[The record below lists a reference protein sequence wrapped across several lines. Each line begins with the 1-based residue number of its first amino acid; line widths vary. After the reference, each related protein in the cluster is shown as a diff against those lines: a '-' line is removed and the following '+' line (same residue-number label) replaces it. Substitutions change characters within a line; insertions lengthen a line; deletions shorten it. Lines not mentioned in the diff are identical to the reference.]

1 MVTTPHDTNQTRML
15 SRFAANQPVRSTFR
29 EFVHLEASGGVVL
42 LFCTIAAFAWANSPF
57 RESYFALWHTPIKIE
72 LGQYVLEESLLH
84 WINDA
89 LMAVFFFIVGLEI
102 KREIL
107 AGELAEPRKAALPIA
122 AAIGGMVVP
131 AAIYAVLNVG
141 GEGVRGWGIPMA
153 TDIAFA
159 LAVLTVLGS
168 RVPTSLKVFLTA
180 LAIVDDLGA
189 ILVIAIFYAHGVIW
203 TWLGI
208 AAVFLLLCVFA
219 NQVHVRHPVP
229 YALLGLVVWF
239 AFLQSGVHA
248 TVAGVLVAMTIPV
261 RRAIDSQQFLDRTK
275 GLLRDFE
282 EASAFQSALL
292 VNSGQQEALRALEEA
307 CEHVET
313 PLQRLEHAH
322 HGWVVFGVLPLF
334 ALANAGVTVEGSLLT
349 LLGSPV
355 ALGVILGLVVGKQV
369 GVTLFAWLSVRF
381 GLAAMPEELSWGQ
394 LYGAA
399 WLAGIGFT
407 MSLFVGTL
415 AFGEGELLKT
425 AKLAIL
431 VASVASGLVG
441 YAILRR
447 SFAGQPEVAPK

>member
-1 MVTTPHDTNQTRML
+1 MTTAPRETNETG
-15 SRFAANQPVRSTFR
+15 VRASFR
-29 EFVHLEASGGVVL
+29 EFVHLEAAGGVVL
-42 LFCTIAAFAWANSPF
+42 LFCTVLAFAWANSPF
-57 RESYFALWHTPIKIE
+57 RETYFALWHTPIKIE
-72 LGQYVLEESLLH
+72 FGQYVLEESLLH

-89 LMAVFFFIVGLEI
+89 LMAVFFFVVGLEI

-122 AAIGGMVVP
+122 AAIGGMLVP
-131 AAIYAVLNVG
+131 AAIYAAFNFG

-159 LAVLTVLGS
+159 LAALTVLGS

-208 AAVFLLLCVFA
+208 AGVFLLLCVLA
-219 NQVHVRHPVP
+219 NRVHVRHSVV

-261 RRAIDSQQFLDRTK
+261 RRAIDSRQFLDRTK
-275 GLLRDFE
+275 GLLHDFE

-292 VNSGQQEALRALEEA
+292 VNTGQQDALRALEEA

-334 ALANAGVTVEGSLLT
+334 ALANAGVTIEGSLLT

-355 ALGVILGLVVGKQV
+355 ALGVILGLVLGKQL
-369 GVTLFAWLSVRF
+369 GITFFAWLSVRF
-381 GLAAMPEELSWGQ
+381 GLAAMPEDLNWGQ

-399 WLAGIGFT
+399 WLGGIGFT

-415 AFGEGELLKT
+415 AFGESELLIT

-431 VASVASGLVG
+431 VASVASGVVG

-447 SFAGQPEVAPK
+447 SFAKSA

>member
-1 MVTTPHDTNQTRML
+1 MVAPAQQT
-15 SRFAANQPVRSTFR
+15 SETGIRSTFR
-29 EFVHLEASGGVVL
+29 EFVHLEAAGGVVL
-42 LFCTIAAFAWANSPF
+42 LFCTILAFVWANSPF
-57 RESYFALWHTPIKIE
+57 REGYFALWHTPIKIE
-72 LGQYVLEESLLH
+72 FGQYVLEESLLH

-89 LMAVFFFIVGLEI
+89 LMAIFFFVVGLEI

-122 AAIGGMVVP
+122 AAIGGMLVP
-131 AAIYAVLNVG
+131 AAIYVVLNSG

-159 LAVLTVLGS
+159 LAALTVLGS

-203 TWLGI
+203 NWLGV
-208 AAVFLLLCVFA
+208 AGVFLVLCLIA
-219 NQVHVRHPVP
+219 NRLHVRHSVP

-248 TVAGVLVAMTIPV
+248 TVAGVMVAMTIPV
-261 RRAIDSQQFLDRTK
+261 RRAIDSRQFLDRTR

-282 EASAFQSALL
+282 EASAFESALL
-292 VNSGQQEALRALEEA
+292 VNTGQQEALRALEEA

-334 ALANAGVTVEGSLLT
+334 ALANAGVTVEGSLLS

-381 GLAAMPEELSWGQ
+381 GLAAMPKDMSWVHV
-394 LYGAA
+394 YGVA

-415 AFGEGELLKT
+415 AFGESELLRT

-431 VASVASGLVG
+431 VASVVSGSVG

-447 SFAGQPEVAPK
+447 SFGKPA

>member
-1 MVTTPHDTNQTRML
+1 MVPPARQTNETGI
-15 SRFAANQPVRSTFR
+15 RSTFR
-29 EFVHLEASGGVVL
+29 EFVHLEAAGGVVL
-42 LFCTIAAFAWANSPF
+42 LFCTILAFAWANSPF
-57 RESYFALWHTPIKIE
+57 RESYFALWHTPIKLE
-72 LGQYVLEESLLH
+72 FGQYVLEESLLH

-89 LMAVFFFIVGLEI
+89 LMAIFFFVVGLEI

-107 AGELAEPRKAALPIA
+107 AGELAAPRKAAFPIA

-131 AAIYAVLNVG
+131 AVIYVVLNSG

-159 LAVLTVLGS
+159 LAALTVLGS

-203 TWLGI
+203 NWLGV
-208 AAVFLLLCVFA
+208 AGVFLVLCLIA
-219 NQVHVRHPVP
+219 NRLDVRHPVP
-229 YALLGLVVWF
+229 YALLGLVVWL

-261 RRAIDSQQFLDRTK
+261 RRAIDSRQFLDRAQ
-275 GLLRDFE
+275 GLLRKFK
-282 EASAFQSALL
+282 EASAFESALL
-292 VNSGQQEALRALEEA
+292 VNTGQQEALRALEEA

-313 PLQRLEHAH
+313 PLQRLEHAL

-334 ALANAGVTVEGSLLT
+334 ALANAGVTVEGSLLS

-369 GVTLFAWLSVRF
+369 GITLLAWLSVRS
-381 GLAAMPEELSWGQ
+381 GLAAMPKELSWVHV
-394 LYGAA
+394 YGVA

-415 AFGEGELLKT
+415 AFGEGELLRT

-431 VASVASGLVG
+431 VASVVSGLVG

-447 SFAGQPEVAPK
+447 SFGRPV

>member
-1 MVTTPHDTNQTRML
+1 MVSPARQTNGTGI
-15 SRFAANQPVRSTFR
+15 RSTFR

-42 LFCTIAAFAWANSPF
+42 LFCTILAFAWANSPF

-72 LGQYVLEESLLH
+72 FGQYVLEESLLH

-89 LMAVFFFIVGLEI
+89 LMAIFFFVVGLEI

-107 AGELAEPRKAALPIA
+107 AGELAAPRKAAFPIA
-122 AAIGGMVVP
+122 AAIGGMLVP
-131 AAIYAVLNVG
+131 AAIYVVLNSG

-159 LAVLTVLGS
+159 LAALTVLGS

-203 TWLGI
+203 NWLGV
-208 AAVFLLLCVFA
+208 AGVFLVLCLAA
-219 NQVHVRHPVP
+219 NRLHVRHPVP
-229 YALLGLVVWF
+229 YALLGLVVWL

-261 RRAIDSQQFLDRTK
+261 RRAIDSRQFLDRTR
-275 GLLRDFE
+275 GLLRKFE
-282 EASAFQSALL
+282 EASAFESALL
-292 VNSGQQEALRALEEA
+292 VNTGQQEALRALEEA

-313 PLQRLEHAH
+313 PLQRLEHVH

-334 ALANAGVTVEGSLLT
+334 ALANAGVTVEGSLLSV
-349 LLGSPV
+349 LGSPV

-369 GVTLFAWLSVRF
+369 GITLFAWLSVRF
-381 GLAAMPEELSWGQ
+381 GLAAMPKELSWVHV
-394 LYGAA
+394 YGVA

-415 AFGEGELLKT
+415 AFGEGELLQT

-431 VASVASGLVG
+431 VASVVSGLVG
-441 YAILRR
+441 YAILHR
-447 SFAGQPEVAPK
+447 SFAGRPEPPRK

>member
-1 MVTTPHDTNQTRML
+1 M
-15 SRFAANQPVRSTFR
+15 
-29 EFVHLEASGGVVL
+29 
-42 LFCTIAAFAWANSPF
+42 
-57 RESYFALWHTPIKIE
+57 
-72 LGQYVLEESLLH
+72 LH

-89 LMAVFFFIVGLEI
+89 LMAIFFFVVGHEI

-107 AGELAEPRKAALPIA
+107 AGELAAPRKAAFPIA

-131 AAIYAVLNVG
+131 AVIYVVLNSG

-159 LAVLTVLGS
+159 LAALTVLGS

-203 TWLGI
+203 NWLGV
-208 AAVFLLLCVFA
+208 AGVFLVLCLIA
-219 NQVHVRHPVP
+219 NRLDVRHPVP
-229 YALLGLVVWF
+229 YALLGLVVWL

-261 RRAIDSQQFLDRTK
+261 RRAIDSRQFLDRAQ
-275 GLLRDFE
+275 GLLRKFK
-282 EASAFQSALL
+282 EASAFESALL
-292 VNSGQQEALRALEEA
+292 VNTGQQEALRALEEA

-313 PLQRLEHAH
+313 PLQRLEHAL

-334 ALANAGVTVEGSLLT
+334 ALANAGVTVEGSLLS

-381 GLAAMPEELSWGQ
+381 GLAAMPKEMSWVHV
-394 LYGAA
+394 YGVA

-415 AFGEGELLKT
+415 AFGEGELLHT

-431 VASVASGLVG
+431 VASVVSGSVG

-447 SFAGQPEVAPK
+447 SFGKPA

>member
-1 MVTTPHDTNQTRML
+1 MITAPRETNETG
-15 SRFAANQPVRSTFR
+15 VRASFR
-29 EFVHLEASGGVVL
+29 EFVHLEAAGGVVL
-42 LFCTIAAFAWANSPF
+42 LFCTILAFVWANSPL
-57 RESYFALWHTPIKIE
+57 RESYFALWHTPITIE
-72 LGQYVLEESLLH
+72 FGQYVLEESLLH

-107 AGELAEPRKAALPIA
+107 AGELAEPRKAALPVA
-122 AAIGGMVVP
+122 AAIGGMLVP
-131 AAIYAVLNVG
+131 AAIYAVFNAG
-141 GEGVRGWGIPMA
+141 GDGAAGWGIPMA

-189 ILVIAIFYAHGVIW
+189 ILVIAVFYAHGVTW

-208 AAVFLLLCVFA
+208 GGVFLLLCILA
-219 NQVHVRHPVP
+219 NRLHIRHPIP

-239 AFLQSGVHA
+239 SFLQSGVHA

-261 RRAIDSQQFLDRTK
+261 RRAIDSRQFLDRTK
-275 GLLRDFE
+275 GLIRDFE
-282 EASAFQSALL
+282 EASAFKSALL
-292 VNSGQQEALRALEEA
+292 VNAGQQEALRALEKA

-313 PLQRLEHAH
+313 PLQRLEHSH
-322 HGWVVFGVLPLF
+322 HPWVIFGVLPLF
-334 ALANAGVTVEGSLLT
+334 ALSNAGVTVEESLLT

-355 ALGVILGLVVGKQV
+355 ALGVILGLVLGKQV
-369 GVTLFAWLSVRF
+369 GILLFSWLSVRI
-381 GLAAMPEELSWGQ
+381 GVAAMPEELNWSQ
-394 LYGAA
+394 LYGTA
-399 WLAGIGFT
+399 WLGGIGFT

-415 AFGEGELLKT
+415 AFGESELLRT

-431 VASVASGLVG
+431 VASVVSGLVG

-447 SFAGQPEVAPK
+447 QFADHS

>member
-1 MVTTPHDTNQTRML
+1 MVTTPHETNKTRIL
-15 SRFAANQPVRSTFR
+15 SRLAARQPVRSTFR

-57 RESYFALWHTPIKIE
+57 RESYFALWHTPIRME
-72 LGQYVLEESLLH
+72 FGSYVIEESLLH

-89 LMAVFFFIVGLEI
+89 LMAIFFFVVGLEI

-131 AAIYAVLNVG
+131 AAIYAMFNAG
-141 GEGVRGWGIPMA
+141 GEGARGWGIPMA

-159 LAVLTVLGS
+159 LAALTVLGS

-203 TWLGI
+203 SWLGL

-219 NQVHVRHPVP
+219 NRVDVRHPVP
-229 YALLGLVVWF
+229 YALFGLVVWF

-261 RRAIDSQQFLDRTK
+261 RRAIDSRKFLERAR

-282 EASAFQSALL
+282 EASAFKSALL

-394 LYGAA
+394 VYGVA

-415 AFGEGELLKT
+415 AFGEGELLET

-431 VASVASGLVG
+431 VASVVSGLVG
-441 YAILRR
+441 YFILRR
-447 SFAGQPEVAPK
+447 LFVAEPELTPE

>member
-1 MVTTPHDTNQTRML
+1 MVAPAQQT
-15 SRFAANQPVRSTFR
+15 SETGIRSTFR
-29 EFVHLEASGGVVL
+29 EFVHLEAAGGVVL
-42 LFCTIAAFAWANSPF
+42 LFCTILAFVWANSPF
-57 RESYFALWHTPIKIE
+57 REGYFALWHTPIKIE
-72 LGQYVLEESLLH
+72 FGQYVLEESLLH

-89 LMAVFFFIVGLEI
+89 LMAIFFFVVGLEI

-122 AAIGGMVVP
+122 AAIGGMLVP
-131 AAIYAVLNVG
+131 AAIYVVLNSG

-159 LAVLTVLGS
+159 LAALTVLGS

-203 TWLGI
+203 NWLGV
-208 AAVFLLLCVFA
+208 AGVFLVLCLIA
-219 NQVHVRHPVP
+219 NRLHVRHSVP

-248 TVAGVLVAMTIPV
+248 TVAGVMVAMTIPV
-261 RRAIDSQQFLDRTK
+261 RRAIDSRQFLDRTR

-282 EASAFQSALL
+282 EASAFESALL
-292 VNSGQQEALRALEEA
+292 VNTGQQEALRALEEA

-334 ALANAGVTVEGSLLT
+334 ALANAGVTVEGSLLS

-355 ALGVILGLVVGKQV
+355 ARGVILGLVVGKQV

-381 GLAAMPEELSWGQ
+381 GLAAMPKDMSWVHV
-394 LYGAA
+394 YGVA

-415 AFGEGELLKT
+415 AFGESELLRT

-431 VASVASGLVG
+431 VASVVSGLVG

-447 SFAGQPEVAPK
+447 SFGKPV

>member
-1 MVTTPHDTNQTRML
+1 MVAPAQQT
-15 SRFAANQPVRSTFR
+15 SETGIRSTFR
-29 EFVHLEASGGVVL
+29 EFVHLEAAGGVVL
-42 LFCTIAAFAWANSPF
+42 LFCTILAFVWANSPF
-57 RESYFALWHTPIKIE
+57 REGYFALWHTPIKIE
-72 LGQYVLEESLLH
+72 FGQYVLEESLLH

-89 LMAVFFFIVGLEI
+89 LMAIFFFVVGLEI

-122 AAIGGMVVP
+122 AAIGGMLVP
-131 AAIYAVLNVG
+131 AAIYVVLNSG

-159 LAVLTVLGS
+159 LAALTVLGS

-203 TWLGI
+203 NWLGV
-208 AAVFLLLCVFA
+208 AGVFLVLCLIA
-219 NQVHVRHPVP
+219 NRLHVRHSVP

-248 TVAGVLVAMTIPV
+248 TVAGVMVAMTIPV
-261 RRAIDSQQFLDRTK
+261 RRAIDSRQFLDRTR

-282 EASAFQSALL
+282 EASAFESALL
-292 VNSGQQEALRALEEA
+292 VNTGQQEALRALEEA

-334 ALANAGVTVEGSLLT
+334 ALANAGVTVEGSLLS

-381 GLAAMPEELSWGQ
+381 GLAAMPKDMSWVHV
-394 LYGAA
+394 YGVA

-415 AFGEGELLKT
+415 AFGESELLRT

-431 VASVASGLVG
+431 VASVVSGLVG

-447 SFAGQPEVAPK
+447 SFGKPV